1 MCWAWH
7 AQRAISQHCDPCLLW
22 ATKTTLALFVAIPT
36 MEVGWGKGV
45 VFQLTPNNIS
55 EAFLLLFQP
64 AHTHSSAPSTGSA
77 LPSQVGGPHRG
88 RKPTTPQCPQRSSLA
103 SAVSSSGPEGR
114 QAHPTWEAGAG
125 HHART
130 VFVTLSPTAE
140 AAHTSVPCSGPT
152 PTPQEHPA
160 SRAFLTH
167 RMRHLTQPSQHH
179 RKAGTRGLKLA
190 QRDSPQVRTTPGTT
204 WSSSRAKQSKEGAEC
219 QLASQLPP
227 PQLFLHPASA
237 LSPGVQG
244 G

>member
-1 MCWAWH
+1 MK
-7 AQRAISQHCDPCLLW
+7 I
-22 ATKTTLALFVAIPT
+22 
-36 MEVGWGKGV
+36 GWGKGV
-45 VFQLTPNNIS
+45 AFQLTPNNIS
-55 EAFLLLFQP
+55 EAFSVLFQP
-64 AHTHSSAPSTGSA
+64 AHTHSSAPSTGLTIPTPGSA
-77 LPSQVGGPHRG
+77 LPSQVGGPHPG
-88 RKPTTPQCPQRSSLA
+88 RKPTTPQCPQRPSLA

-114 QAHPTWEAGAG
+114 QAHPAREAGAG
-125 HHART
+125 HLART

-167 RMRHLTQPSQHH
+167 RMRHLTQPSHH
-179 RKAGTRGLKLA
+179 RKAGTRGFKLA
-190 QRDSPQVRTTPGTT
+190 QRDSPQVWTTPGTT